1 MMMKKK
7 FPPSLQN
14 LINSFSK
21 LPTVGPKTASRF
33 VLHLLHSSDEET
45 KKLKEALKE
54 FNKNIKLCSFCFN
67 PFEKKGDLCP
77 ICSNKSRE
85 NSKICVVEKETDLAT
100 LEATKKYKGLY
111 FILGGAV
118 SNLKEKK
125 VEKLRIN
132 KLKKRIKKPSDYLN
146 RKIKINEVIL
156 GLNPTTEGK
165 ATSRYLYKELNN
177 LNIKITRLG
186 RGLPI
191 GGELEYADKETIEEA
206 LKGRN

>member
-1 MMMKKK
+1 MKKK
-7 FPPSLQN
+7 FPQSLQN
-14 LINSFSK
+14 LINAFAK

-45 KKLKEALKE
+45 ENLKKALEE

-67 PFEKKGDLCP
+67 PFEKDGDLCP
-77 ICSNKSRE
+77 ICSDKTRDNNKVC
-85 NSKICVVEKETDLAT
+85 IVEKETDLAT

-111 FILGGAV
+111 FILGGSI
-118 SNLKEKK
+118 SNIKKEK
-125 VEKLRIN
+125 VEKLRI
-132 KLKKRIKKPSDYLN
+132 KELKARIKKPSDYLN
-146 RKIKINEVIL
+146 RKEEVSEVIM
-156 GLNPTTEGK
+156 GLNPNTEGR
-165 ATSRYLYKELNN
+165 ATTRYLIKELKS
-177 LNIKITRLG
+177 LNVKITQLG

>member
-1 MMMKKK
+1 MKKK

-14 LINSFSK
+14 LINSFSN

-45 KKLKEALKE
+45 KNLKKTLEE

-67 PFEKKGDLCP
+67 PFEKEGKLCP
-77 ICSNKSRE
+77 ICSDKTRKSE
-85 NSKICVVEKETDLAT
+85 NLLVVEKETDLAT
-100 LEATKKYKGLY
+100 IEATNKYKGLY
-111 FILGGAV
+111 FILGGSV
-118 SNLKEKK
+118 SNIKKEE
-125 VEKLRIN
+125 VEKLRI
-132 KLKKRIKKPSDYLN
+132 KELKDRIKKPSDYLN
-146 RKIKINEVIL
+146 REQEVNEVIM
-156 GLNPTTEGK
+156 GLNPNTEGR
-165 ATSRYLYKELNN
+165 ATTRYLVQELKS
-177 LNIKITRLG
+177 LDVKITQLG

>member
-1 MMMKKK
+1 MMKKK

-14 LINSFSK
+14 LINSFSN

-45 KKLKEALKE
+45 KNLKKTLEE

-67 PFEKKGDLCP
+67 PFEKEGKLCP
-77 ICSNKSRE
+77 ICSDKTRKSE
-85 NSKICVVEKETDLAT
+85 NLLVVEKETDLAT
-100 LEATKKYKGLY
+100 IEATNKYKGLY
-111 FILGGAV
+111 FILGGSV
-118 SNLKEKK
+118 SNIKKEE
-125 VEKLRIN
+125 VEKLRI
-132 KLKKRIKKPSDYLN
+132 KELKDRIKKPSDYLN
-146 RKIKINEVIL
+146 REQEVNEVIM
-156 GLNPTTEGK
+156 GLNPNTEGR
-165 ATSRYLYKELNN
+165 ATTRYLVQELKS
-177 LNIKITRLG
+177 LDVKITQLG

>member
-1 MMMKKK
+1 MMKKK
-7 FPPSLQN
+7 FPQSLQN
-14 LINSFSK
+14 LINAFAK

-45 KKLKEALKE
+45 ENLKKALEE

-67 PFEKKGDLCP
+67 PFEKDGDLCP
-77 ICSNKSRE
+77 ICSDKTRDNNKVC
-85 NSKICVVEKETDLAT
+85 IVEKETDLAT

-111 FILGGAV
+111 FILGGSI
-118 SNLKEKK
+118 SNIKKENI
-125 VEKLRIN
+125 EKLRVN
-132 KLKKRIKKPSDYLN
+132 ELKKRIKKPSNYLN
-146 RKIKINEVIL
+146 RKAKINELIL

-165 ATSRYLYKELNN
+165 ATSRYLQKELKNFKV
-177 LNIKITRLG
+177 KITRLG